1 MKDEYLRTFHAYD
14 IRGIYGKEID
24 REFAI
29 KIADSLTSYIGGA
42 GSIAVGMDVRDSSA
56 DLYSVIVERLKG
68 TGNSVHMLGL
78 VPTPAF
84 YFAIAHLGLDGG
96 IMVTASHNPPEYNGF
111 KLCEKGGRIIA
122 DGFGM
127 EKFKQIFSSNQVP
140 PKSKGQA
147 IKTSIEDMYVE
158 YIRSRVK
165 IGNQPKIIV
174 DIGNGATFS
183 FAKVICRNL
192 GFNCRFINDVP
203 DGTFPS
209 RPSEPTDQT
218 VGKLKE
224 AVINYGADLGVA
236 FDGDGDRALFV
247 DEKGKT
253 VRGDVAFAVL
263 AELYRGKNNKKA
275 VIEVNFSEA
284 VEDKLRSMGY
294 DIIVSKVGHSYITD
308 LMINRGALIGGEI
321 SGHYYFADM
330 YGLDD
335 AMFAWVKMVE
345 HISNSGTLLSDLVSR
360 IKLPPS
366 SDVITVPVKE
376 NQKEQIMKEV
386 NRELRAGAQK
396 VIDIDGVKA
405 YFDDGW
411 VLVRQSNTMP
421 QIKIKSEGT
430 GYQRLLNMARELV
443 LRLSSS

>member
-1 MKDEYLRTFHAYD
+1 MKEEYLRTFHAYD

-24 REFAI
+24 SEFAI
-29 KIADSLTSYIGGA
+29 KIADSLTTFIGGA
-42 GSIAVGMDVRDSSA
+42 GRVVVGMDVRDSSA
-56 DLYSVIVERLKG
+56 DLYTVIVERLKA
-68 TGNSVHMLGL
+68 TGNSVYMLGL

-96 IMVTASHNPPEYNGF
+96 VMVTASHNPPEYNGF
-111 KLCEKGGRIIA
+111 KLCKKGGRIIA
-122 DGFGM
+122 EGFGM
-127 EKFKQIFSSNQVP
+127 EKFKQIFSSSQVP
-140 PKSKGQA
+140 PKSEGHA
-147 IKTSIEDMYVE
+147 IKTSIEEMYMDYV
-158 YIRSRVK
+158 RSRVK
-165 IGNQPKIIV
+165 IGKPPKIIV

-183 FAKVICRNL
+183 FAKVICRSL
-192 GFNCRFINDVP
+192 RFNCLFINDVP

-224 AVINYGADLGVA
+224 AVINEGADLGVA

-263 AELYRGKNNKKA
+263 AEIYREKNNKKA

-294 DIIVSKVGHSYITD
+294 EIIVSKVGHSYITD

-335 AMFAWVKMVE
+335 AMFAWIKMVE
-345 HISNSGTLLSDLVSR
+345 YISNSGTLLSDLVSR

-376 NQKEQIMKEV
+376 NQKEHIMREV
-386 NRELRAGAQK
+386 NRELRVGAQK

-430 GYQRLLNMARELV
+430 GYLRLLNAARELV

>member
-1 MKDEYLRTFHAYD
+1 MKEGYLRTFHAYD
-14 IRGIYGKEID
+14 IRGIYGREID
-24 REFAI
+24 QEFAT
-29 KIADSLTSYIGGA
+29 KIADSLTGYVGGP
-42 GSIAVGMDVRDSSA
+42 GSVAVGMDVRDSSV
-56 DLYSVIVERLKG
+56 DLYNVIVERLNA
-68 TGNSVHMLGL
+68 TGNKVHMLGL

-111 KLCEKGGRIIA
+111 KLCERGGRIIA
-122 DGFGM
+122 EGFGM
-127 EKFKQIFSSNQVP
+127 EKFKQIFFSGQAP
-140 PKSKGQA
+140 PKSEGAK
-147 IKTSIEDMYVE
+147 IKTSIEEVYVD
-158 YIRSRVK
+158 YIKPKVK
-165 IGNQPKIIV
+165 TVNQLKIIV

-183 FAKVICRNL
+183 FTKAICKGL
-192 GFNCRFINDVP
+192 GFNCRFINDMP

-218 VGKLKE
+218 VGQLKE
-224 AVINYGADLGVA
+224 AVINEGADLGVA

-263 AELYRGKNNKKA
+263 AELYRGKSNKKA

-284 VEDKLRSMGY
+284 VENKLRSLGY
-294 DIIVSKVGHSYITD
+294 ETIVSKVGHSYITD

-335 AMFAWVKMVE
+335 AMFAWIKMVE
-345 HISNSGTLLSDLVSR
+345 YISNSGTKLSELVSK

-366 SDVITVPVKE
+366 SDVITVPVEENKKE
-376 NQKEQIMKEV
+376 LVMAGV
-386 NRELRAGAQK
+386 TRELSAVAQK
-396 VIDIDGVKA
+396 VIDIDGIKA

-411 VLVRQSNTMP
+411 VLVRKSNTMP

-430 GYQRLLNMARELV
+430 GYLRLLNMAKGLV
-443 LRLSSS
+443 LQLSSS

>member
-1 MKDEYLRTFHAYD
+1 MKEEYLRTFHAYD

-24 REFAI
+24 QEFAI
-29 KIADSLTSYIGGA
+29 KVADSLTAYIGGA
-42 GSIAVGMDVRDSSA
+42 GGIAVGMDVRDSSA
-56 DLYSVIVERLKG
+56 YLYKVIVERLSA
-68 TGNSVHMLGL
+68 TGNKVHMLGL

-122 DGFGM
+122 ESFGM
-127 EKFKQIFSSNQVP
+127 ERFKQIFSSGQVP
-140 PKSKGQA
+140 LQSEGITIKTDIASTYVDYIKSK
-147 IKTSIEDMYVE
+147 
-158 YIRSRVK
+158 VK
-165 IGNQPKIIV
+165 ISNPLKIIV

-183 FAKVICRNL
+183 FAKAICTGL
-192 GFNCRFINDVP
+192 GLNCKFINDEP

-209 RPSEPTDQT
+209 RPSEPTDQV
-218 VGKLKE
+218 VGQLKRSVLNE
-224 AVINYGADLGVA
+224 GADLGVA

-247 DEKGKT
+247 DDKGKA

-263 AELYRGKNNKKA
+263 AEFYPDKGNKKA

-284 VEDKLRSMGY
+284 IEDKLRSLGY
-294 DIIVSKVGHSYITD
+294 ETIVSKVGHSYITD
-308 LMINRGALIGGEI
+308 LMINRDALIGGEI

-345 HISNSGTLLSDLVSR
+345 HISNNRVPLSELVSR

-366 SDVITVPVKE
+366 SDIITVPVEENKKE
-376 NQKEQIMKEV
+376 LIMKEV
-386 NRELRAGAQK
+386 TRELSARAQK

-405 YFDDGW
+405 YFYDGW
-411 VLVRQSNTMP
+411 VLVRKSNTMP
-421 QIKIKSEGT
+421 QIKIKSEGE
-430 GYQRLLNMARELV
+430 GYLRLLNMAKELV
-443 LRLSSS
+443 LRLSNS

>member
-1 MKDEYLRTFHAYD
+1 M
-14 IRGIYGKEID
+14 
-24 REFAI
+24 
-29 KIADSLTSYIGGA
+29 
-42 GSIAVGMDVRDSSA
+42 
-56 DLYSVIVERLKG
+56 
-68 TGNSVHMLGL
+68 
-78 VPTPAF
+78 
-84 YFAIAHLGLDGG
+84 
-96 IMVTASHNPPEYNGF
+96 
-111 KLCEKGGRIIA
+111 
-122 DGFGM
+122 
-127 EKFKQIFSSNQVP
+127 
-140 PKSKGQA
+140 
-147 IKTSIEDMYVE
+147 
-158 YIRSRVK
+158 
-165 IGNQPKIIV
+165 
-174 DIGNGATFS
+174 
-183 FAKVICRNL
+183 
-192 GFNCRFINDVP
+192 
-203 DGTFPS
+203 
-209 RPSEPTDQT
+209 
-218 VGKLKE
+218 
-224 AVINYGADLGVA
+224 
-236 FDGDGDRALFV
+236 
-247 DEKGKT
+247 
-253 VRGDVAFAVL
+253 L

-430 GYQRLLNMARELV
+430 GYQRLLNMARELI